1 MDNRCDCFKSI
12 FEKTVCYGTKDREE
26 CKCGG
31 DKSKCDFYSDKCKSE
46 VKDISHAESLLL
58 NFFNGEIYFVFEDED
73 EVNSFLEYI
82 KFYDERYK
90 EKEFECKENMK
101 SAAWSFDR
109 VLHKFYLIW
118 QDETEYF
125 KDKYKL
131 KPISYSLVKER
142 IDIENKTREFAR
154 TFFRWDV

>member
-12 FEKTVCYGTKDREE
+12 YEKTVCYGTKDREE

-31 DKSKCDFYSDKCKSE
+31 DKSKCNFYSDKRKSE
-46 VKDISHAESLLL
+46 VKDLSHAESLLL
-58 NFFNGEIYFVFEDED
+58 NFFNGEIYFIFENED

-90 EKEFECKENMK
+90 EKEFERKGDMK

-109 VLHKFYLIW
+109 TLHKFHLIW
-118 QDETEYF
+118 QDDDKYF
-125 KDKYKL
+125 KYKYQL
-131 KPISYSLVKER
+131 KPISFSLVKER
-142 IDIENKTREFAR
+142 IDTENKAKEVMS